1 MFTGRYSLTRAARWP
16 RFQAYLGLAGS
27 PPRGRSPGEGVT
39 TDRPDPRD
47 AGTPSAPSRPAAAPT
62 QVARRFVSL
71 QTKFLVGTLFVVA
84 SVMSALV
91 LIVEHRQR
99 EAIIREVQRRGDALA
114 RDLATVSTG
123 PLVLYSYTQLEQ
135 NVARLAVEADVAY
148 AMILDRDG
156 RVAAHDH
163 RTEIVGTV
171 LSGSALDRILSTE
184 GTLTQEIDRPDG
196 EALYDFAV
204 PIRVDSQRW
213 GTARVGLS
221 RRRMEAEI
229 AATRRQLIGLAILVL
244 GGAGLA
250 SALVARRIARPV
262 RQLAAGAVAISRGE
276 LVQRVEPTTSDE
288 IGQLAAAFNNMARQ
302 LHEQRSALIE
312 QRSALEAAHGELR
325 QHFAELSDLKS
336 YTDHILDSLVNGIV
350 TLDLDGRVITLNGA
364 AESLLGCPPVA
375 AARGRHVTE
384 VLAHAPELVATLQ
397 AAIQWRTGRTGT
409 VTLPGRLG
417 NVVPVE
423 ITTATLKGGEGQDL
437 GVIAIVRDL
446 TAVRALEAQLRHAQK
461 MEAVGRLAGGVA
473 HDFNNL
479 LTVITGR
486 SQLLLL
492 KLPPESP
499 LRRDVE
505 LVEETAHRASALTR
519 QLLAFSRK
527 QMVQPRVV
535 DLNEIVRGM
544 ETMLSRLIGEDIS
557 LATRLDPT
565 AGCVRADP
573 AQLEQ
578 MIVNLAV
585 NARDAMPLGGRLTL
599 ETSFVRLD
607 ESFARQYVGLR
618 AGPHVRLTVRDTG
631 VGMDGLIKT
640 HLFEPFF
647 TTKGPGKGTGLGLAT
662 VYGIVT
668 QSGGAIRVE
677 SEPGQGAA
685 FTIDLPRVDA
695 PADARGDL
703 GIPTAA
709 PHGSETVLLVEDEP
723 EVRRLA
729 RDILHEQGYT
739 VLEAADGDD
748 ALKIGREHGGPIH
761 LLVTD
766 VVMPQMGGRELADR
780 LTAGRSETK
789 VLYVSGYT
797 DDAILHQGVS
807 ETGTAFLPKP
817 FTAWALS
824 QKVREVLDAAPAT
837 GAR

>member
-1 MFTGRYSLTRAARWP
+1 
-16 RFQAYLGLAGS
+16 
-27 PPRGRSPGEGVT
+27 
-39 TDRPDPRD
+39 
-47 AGTPSAPSRPAAAPT
+47 
-62 QVARRFVSL
+62 
-71 QTKFLVGTLFVVA
+71 
-84 SVMSALV
+84 MSALV
-91 LIVEHRQR
+91 LIVQHRQR

-114 RDLATVSTG
+114 RDLAAVSTG
-123 PLVLYSYTQLEQ
+123 SLVLYNYTQLEQ
-135 NVARLAVEADVAY
+135 NVARLATESDVAY

-163 RTEIVGTV
+163 QPEIVGTL
-171 LSGSALDRILSTE
+171 LSGGVLDRILSTE
-184 GTLTQEIDRPDG
+184 ATLAQEIDGPDG
-196 EALYDFAV
+196 ESLYDFAV
-204 PIRVDSQRW
+204 PIRVDAQRW

-221 RRRMEAEI
+221 RRRMDAEI
-229 AATRRQLIGLAILVL
+229 ADTRRQLIVLAILVL
-244 GGAGLA
+244 AGAGLA

-262 RQLAAGAVAISRGE
+262 QQLAAGAVAISRGE

-288 IGQLAAAFNNMARQ
+288 IGQLAIAFNDMARQ

-312 QRSALEAAHGELR
+312 GRSALEAAHGELGR
-325 QHFAELSDLKS
+325 RFAELSDLKS

-350 TLDLDGRVITLNGA
+350 TLDLEGRVITLNGA
-364 AESLLGCPPVA
+364 AEELLGCAAGAAVRGRPVA
-375 AARGRHVTE
+375 E
-384 VLAHAPELVATLQ
+384 ILAHAPELVASLE

-409 VTLPGRLG
+409 VTLPRRLG
-417 NVVPVE
+417 GVVPIEV
-423 ITTATLKGGEGQDL
+423 TTATLKGREGQDL
-437 GVIAIVRDL
+437 GVIAILRDL

-492 KLPPESP
+492 KLAHESP

-527 QMVQPRVV
+527 QMVQPRIV
-535 DLNEIVRGM
+535 DLNEVVRGM
-544 ETMLSRLIGEDIS
+544 ETMLSRLIGEDIA
-557 LATRLDPT
+557 LTTQLDQT

-599 ETSFVRLD
+599 ETSYIRLD
-607 ESFARQYVGLR
+607 EGFARQHVGLR
-618 AGPHVRLTVRDTG
+618 PGPHVRLTVRDTG
-631 VGMDGLIKT
+631 VGMDGLIKA

-677 SEPGQGAA
+677 SEPGQGAT
-685 FTIDLPRVDA
+685 FTIELPRVDA
-695 PADARGDL
+695 PADLPTDP
-703 GIPTAA
+703 GIAGAA
-709 PHGSETVLLVEDEP
+709 PQGFETVLLVEDEL
-723 EVRRLA
+723 EVRGLA
-729 RDILHEQGYT
+729 RDILRQQGYT
-739 VLEAADGDD
+739 ILESADGDE
-748 ALKIGREHGGPIH
+748 ALRIGREHAGPIH

-766 VVMPQMGGRELADR
+766 VVMPLMGGRELADR
-780 LTAGRSETK
+780 LRAGRRETK

-797 DDAILHQGVS
+797 DDAILRQGVS

-817 FTAWALS
+817 FTASALAH
-824 QKVREVLDAAPAT
+824 KVRQVLDAAPT
-837 GAR
+837 GGGR

>member
-1 MFTGRYSLTRAARWP
+1 
-16 RFQAYLGLAGS
+16 
-27 PPRGRSPGEGVT
+27 VT
-39 TDRPDPRD
+39 TDRPDP
-47 AGTPSAPSRPAAAPT
+47 ARPAALSP
-62 QVARRFVSL
+62 VPSARPFLSL
-71 QTKFLVGTLFVVA
+71 RTKFLVGTLLVVSA
-84 SVMSALV
+84 VMGALV
-91 LIVEHRQR
+91 LIVEQRQR
-99 EAIIREVQRRGDALA
+99 SAIIREVRQRGTVLA
-114 RDLATVSTG
+114 GDLAAVSTP
-123 PLVLYSYTQLEQ
+123 PLVLYNYTQLEQ
-135 NVARLAVEADVAY
+135 NVVRLDAQTDVAY

-156 RVAAHDH
+156 RVTAHSH
-163 RTEIVGTV
+163 RPESVGTL
-171 LSGSALDRILSTE
+171 LSGAVLDLILSTDAPLAQE
-184 GTLTQEIDRPDG
+184 LTGPDG
-196 EALYDFAV
+196 EGLYDFSAPMV
-204 PIRVDSQRW
+204 VDAQRW

-221 RRRMEAEI
+221 RRRMDAEI
-229 AATRRQLIGLAILVL
+229 ADTRRQLLLLAVLVL
-244 GGAGLA
+244 AGAGLA
-250 SALVARRIARPV
+250 SALVAQRIARPV
-262 RQLAAGAVAISRGE
+262 RQLAVGAVAISRGE

-302 LHEQRSALIE
+302 LHEQRSALLE
-312 QRSALEAAHGELR
+312 QRTALEAAHGELR
-325 QHFAELSDLKS
+325 RRFAELSDLKS

-350 TLDLDGRVITLNGA
+350 TLDLEGRVVTLNGS
-364 AESLLGCPPVA
+364 AEALLGCVA
-375 AARGRHVTE
+375 AEVRGRPLTD
-384 VLAHAPELVATLQ
+384 VLAHIPEAVAILQ
-397 AAIQWRTGRTGT
+397 AAIQWRTGRSGT
-409 VTLPGRLG
+409 VTLPGRMG
-417 NVVPVE
+417 GTVPVE

-437 GVIAIVRDL
+437 GVIVIVRDL

-492 KLPPESP
+492 KLPPESA

-527 QMVQPRVV
+527 QIVQPRIV
-535 DLNEIVRGM
+535 DLNEVVRGM
-544 ETMLSRLIGEDIS
+544 ETMLSRLIGEDIA
-557 LATRLDPT
+557 LTTRLDPT

-578 MIVNLAV
+578 MVVNLAV

-599 ETSFVRLD
+599 ETSYVRLD
-607 ESFARQYVGLR
+607 EGFARQHVGLR
-618 AGPHVRLTVRDTG
+618 SGPHVRLTVRDTG
-631 VGMDGLIKT
+631 VGMDALIKA

-677 SEPGQGAA
+677 SEPGQGAT

-695 PADARGDL
+695 PADLAADPR
-703 GIPTAA
+703 IPSAA
-709 PHGSETVLLVEDEP
+709 PHGSETVLLVEDEL
-723 EVRRLA
+723 EVRGLA
-729 RDILHEQGYT
+729 RDILQQQGYT
-739 VLEAADGDD
+739 VLESADGDE
-748 ALKIGREHGGPIH
+748 ALRVAREHVGPIH

-766 VVMPQMGGRELADR
+766 VVMPLMGGRELADR
-780 LTAGRSETK
+780 LRAGRRETK

-817 FTAWALS
+817 FTASALTH
-824 QKVREVLDAAPAT
+824 KVRQVLDATPT
-837 GAR
+837 GSGR

>member
-1 MFTGRYSLTRAARWP
+1 MTTEHPGPPRRTRAFP
-16 RFQAYLGLAGS
+16 VS
-27 PPRGRSPGEGVT
+27 PLV
-39 TDRPDPRD
+39 
-47 AGTPSAPSRPAAAPT
+47 SAPVR
-62 QVARRFVSL
+62 VKGRFVSL
-71 QTKFLVGTLFVVA
+71 QTKFLVGTLLVVA

-91 LIVEHRQR
+91 LIVEQRQR
-99 EAIIREVQRRGDALA
+99 EAIIREVQRRGEALA
-114 RDLATVSTG
+114 RDLAAVSTG
-123 PLVLYSYTQLEQ
+123 PLVLYNYTQLEQ
-135 NVARLAVEADVAY
+135 NVVRVAAETDVAY

-163 RTEIVGTV
+163 RPEMTGTV
-171 LSGSALDRILSTE
+171 VGSGALDRILSSDATVV
-184 GTLTQEIDRPDG
+184 QEIDGPNG
-196 EALYDFAV
+196 EALYDFTV
-204 PIRVDSQRW
+204 PIQVDAQPW

-221 RRRMEAEI
+221 RRRMDLEI
-229 AATRRQLIGLAILVL
+229 AATRRQLVLLAILVL

-262 RQLAAGAVAISRGE
+262 RQLAAGAAGISRGE
-276 LVQRVEPTTSDE
+276 LVQRVEPTTWDE
-288 IGQLAAAFNNMARQ
+288 IGQLATAFNEMARQ
-302 LHEQRSALIE
+302 LHEQRSALLE
-312 QRSALEAAHGELR
+312 GRTALEAAHAELR
-325 QHFAELSDLKS
+325 RRFGELSDLKS
-336 YTDHILDSLVNGIV
+336 YTDHILDSLANGIV
-350 TLDLDGRVITLNGA
+350 TLDLDGRVVTLNGA
-364 AESLLGCPPVA
+364 AETLLGCPA
-375 AARGRHVTE
+375 AADVRGRPVTE
-384 VLAHAPELVATLQ
+384 VLGHAPELVALLQ
-397 AAIQWRTGRTGT
+397 AAIQWRMGRTAT
-409 VTLPGRLG
+409 VTLPGRQG
-417 NVVPVE
+417 SVVPVE
-423 ITTATLKGGEGQDL
+423 ATTATLKGGEEQDL
-437 GVIAIVRDL
+437 GVMLIVRDL
-446 TAVRALEAQLRHAQK
+446 TAVRALEAQLRQAQK

-527 QMVQPRVV
+527 QMVQPRVI
-535 DLNEIVRGM
+535 DLNEVVRGM
-544 ETMLSRLIGEDIS
+544 ETMLSRLIGEDVV
-557 LATRLDPT
+557 LATRLDAA

-585 NARDAMPLGGRLTL
+585 NARDAMPLGGRLGL
-599 ETSFVRLD
+599 ETSYVRVD
-607 ESFARQYVGLR
+607 EDSARRHVGLHP
-618 AGPHVRLTVRDTG
+618 GPHVRLVVRDTG
-631 VGMDGLIKT
+631 IGMDGLIKA

-668 QSGGAIRVE
+668 QSGGAIRVD
-677 SEPGQGAA
+677 SEPGQGAV

-695 PADARGDL
+695 PADLRVDP
-703 GIPTAA
+703 GIPEAA

-723 EVRRLA
+723 EVRGLA
-729 RDILHEQGYT
+729 RDILHQQGYT

-748 ALKIGREHGGPIH
+748 ALRIGREHGGPIH

-766 VVMPQMGGRELADR
+766 VVMPQMGGRELADH
-780 LTAGRSETK
+780 LKAGRRETK

-797 DDAILHQGVS
+797 DDAILHKGVS

-817 FTAWALS
+817 FTAAELAH
-824 QKVREVLDAAPAT
+824 KVREVLDAAPAS
-837 GAR
+837 GGR

>member
-1 MFTGRYSLTRAARWP
+1 VTTEHPGPPRRTRAFP
-16 RFQAYLGLAGS
+16 VS
-27 PPRGRSPGEGVT
+27 PLV
-39 TDRPDPRD
+39 
-47 AGTPSAPSRPAAAPT
+47 SAPVR
-62 QVARRFVSL
+62 VKGRFVSL
-71 QTKFLVGTLFVVA
+71 QTKFLVGTLLVVA

-91 LIVEHRQR
+91 LIVEQRQR
-99 EAIIREVQRRGDALA
+99 EAIIREVQRRGEALA
-114 RDLATVSTG
+114 RDLAAVSTG
-123 PLVLYSYTQLEQ
+123 PLVLYNYTQLEQ
-135 NVARLAVEADVAY
+135 NVVRVAAETDVAY

-163 RTEIVGTV
+163 RPEMTGTV
-171 LSGSALDRILSTE
+171 VGSGALDRILSSDATVV
-184 GTLTQEIDRPDG
+184 QEIDGPNG
-196 EALYDFAV
+196 EALYDFTV
-204 PIRVDSQRW
+204 PIQVDAQPW

-221 RRRMEAEI
+221 RRRMDVEI
-229 AATRRQLIGLAILVL
+229 AATRRQLVLLAILVM

-262 RQLAAGAVAISRGE
+262 RQLAAGAAGISRGE
-276 LVQRVEPTTSDE
+276 LVQRVEPTTWDE
-288 IGQLAAAFNNMARQ
+288 IGQLATAFNEMARQ
-302 LHEQRSALIE
+302 LHEQRSALLE
-312 QRSALEAAHGELR
+312 GRTALEAAHAELR
-325 QHFAELSDLKS
+325 RRFGELSDLKS
-336 YTDHILDSLVNGIV
+336 YTDHILDSLANGIV
-350 TLDLDGRVITLNGA
+350 TLDLDGRVVTLNGA
-364 AESLLGCPPVA
+364 AETLLGCPA
-375 AARGRHVTE
+375 ATAVRGHPVTE
-384 VLAHAPELVATLQ
+384 VLGHAPELVALLQ
-397 AAIQWRTGRTGT
+397 AAIQWRMGRTAT
-409 VTLPGRLG
+409 VTLPGRQG
-417 NVVPVE
+417 SVVPVE
-423 ITTATLKGGEGQDL
+423 ATTATLKGGEEQDL
-437 GVIAIVRDL
+437 GVMLIVRDL
-446 TAVRALEAQLRHAQK
+446 TAVRALEAQLRQAQK

-527 QMVQPRVV
+527 QMVQPRVI
-535 DLNEIVRGM
+535 DLNEVVRGM
-544 ETMLSRLIGEDIS
+544 ETMLSRLIGEDVV
-557 LATRLDPT
+557 LATRLDAA

-585 NARDAMPLGGRLTL
+585 NARDAMPLGGRLGL
-599 ETSFVRLD
+599 ETSYVRVD
-607 ESFARQYVGLR
+607 EDSARRHVGLR
-618 AGPHVRLTVRDTG
+618 PGPHVRLVVRDTG
-631 VGMDGLIKT
+631 IGMDGLIKA

-668 QSGGAIRVE
+668 QSGGAIRVD
-677 SEPGQGAA
+677 SEPGQGAV

-695 PADARGDL
+695 PADLRGDP
-703 GIPTAA
+703 GIPEAA

-723 EVRRLA
+723 EVRGLA
-729 RDILHEQGYT
+729 RDILHQQGYT

-748 ALKIGREHGGPIH
+748 ALRIGREHGGPIH

-766 VVMPQMGGRELADR
+766 VVMPQMGGRELADH
-780 LTAGRSETK
+780 LKAGRRETK

-797 DDAILHQGVS
+797 DDAILHKGVS

-817 FTAWALS
+817 FTAADLAH
-824 QKVREVLDAAPAT
+824 KVREVLDAAPAS
-837 GAR
+837 GGR

>member
-1 MFTGRYSLTRAARWP
+1 
-16 RFQAYLGLAGS
+16 
-27 PPRGRSPGEGVT
+27 VT
-39 TDRPDPRD
+39 TEHPGQPRPTSVSPV
-47 AGTPSAPSRPAAAPT
+47 GPLVSAPVR
-62 QVARRFVSL
+62 VKGRFISL
-71 QTKFLVGTLFVVA
+71 QTKFLVGTLLVVA
-84 SVMSALV
+84 AVMSALV

-99 EAIIREVQRRGDALA
+99 DAIIREVQRRGDALA
-114 RDLATVSTG
+114 RDLAAVSTG
-123 PLVLYSYTQLEQ
+123 PLVLYNYTQLEQ
-135 NVARLAVEADVAY
+135 NVVRVAAETDVAY

-163 RTEIVGTV
+163 RPEMVGT
-171 LSGSALDRILSTE
+171 LLTTGALDRLLSTDA
-184 GTLTQEIDRPDG
+184 TVVQEIDGPDG
-196 EALYDFAV
+196 EALYDFTV
-204 PIRVDSQRW
+204 PIRVDAQPW

-221 RRRMEAEI
+221 RRRMDAEI
-229 AATRRQLIGLAILVL
+229 AATRRQLVLLAILVL

-262 RQLAAGAVAISRGE
+262 RQLAAGAAGISRGE
-276 LVQRVEPTTSDE
+276 LMQRVEPTTSDE
-288 IGQLAAAFNNMARQ
+288 IGQLATAFNEMARQ
-302 LHEQRSALIE
+302 LHEQRSALLE
-312 QRSALEAAHGELR
+312 GRTALEAAHAELR
-325 QHFAELSDLKS
+325 RRFGELSDLKS
-336 YTDHILDSLVNGIV
+336 YTDHILDSLANGIV
-350 TLDLDGRVITLNGA
+350 TLDLDGHVVTLNGA
-364 AESLLGCPPVA
+364 AETLLGCPTA
-375 AARGRHVTE
+375 AAGRGRHVTE
-384 VLAHAPELVATLQ
+384 VLGHAPELVALLQ
-397 AAIQWRTGRTGT
+397 AAIQWRTGRTAT
-409 VTLPGRLG
+409 VTLPGRQG
-417 NVVPVE
+417 NVLPVE
-423 ITTATLKGGEGQDL
+423 ATTATLKGGEGQDL
-437 GVIAIVRDL
+437 GVMLIVRDL
-446 TAVRALEAQLRHAQK
+446 TAVRALEAQLRQAQK

-527 QMVQPRVV
+527 QMVQPRVI
-535 DLNEIVRGM
+535 DLNEVVRGM
-544 ETMLSRLIGEDIS
+544 ETMLSRLIGEDVA
-557 LATRLDPT
+557 LATRLDAA

-585 NARDAMPLGGRLTL
+585 NARDAMPLGGRLVL
-599 ETSFVRLD
+599 ETSYVRVD
-607 ESFARQYVGLR
+607 EEAARRHVGLR
-618 AGPHVRLTVRDTG
+618 PGPHVRLVVRDTG
-631 VGMDGLIKT
+631 IGMDALIKA

-668 QSGGAIRVE
+668 QSGGAIRVD
-677 SEPGQGAA
+677 SEPGQGAV

-695 PADARGDL
+695 PADLRGDP
-703 GIPTAA
+703 GIPEAA

-723 EVRRLA
+723 EVRGLA
-729 RDILHEQGYT
+729 RDILHQQGYT
-739 VLEAADGDD
+739 VLEAADGDE
-748 ALKIGREHGGPIH
+748 ALRIGREHGGPIH

-766 VVMPQMGGRELADR
+766 VVMPQMGGRELADH
-780 LTAGRSETK
+780 LKAGRRETK

-817 FTAWALS
+817 FTAAELAH
-824 QKVREVLDAAPAT
+824 KVREVLDATPAS
-837 GAR
+837 GGR

>member
-1 MFTGRYSLTRAARWP
+1 
-16 RFQAYLGLAGS
+16 
-27 PPRGRSPGEGVT
+27 
-39 TDRPDPRD
+39 
-47 AGTPSAPSRPAAAPT
+47 
-62 QVARRFVSL
+62 
-71 QTKFLVGTLFVVA
+71 
-84 SVMSALV
+84 MSALV
-91 LIVEHRQR
+91 IIVEHRQR
-99 EAIIREVQRRGDALA
+99 EAIIREVQKRGDALA
-114 RDLATVSTG
+114 RDLAAGSTG
-123 PLVLYSYTQLEQ
+123 PLVLYNYTQLEQ
-135 NVARLAVEADVAY
+135 NVTRAATETDVAY

-156 RVAAHDH
+156 RVAAHNH
-163 RTEIVGTV
+163 RPEIVGTL
-171 LSGSALDRILSTE
+171 LSGGTLDRILSTDA
-184 GTLTQEIDRPDG
+184 TLAQELDGPDG

-204 PIRVDSQRW
+204 PIRVDAQRW

-229 AATRRQLIGLAILVL
+229 TATRRQLVLLAVLVL
-244 GGAGLA
+244 AGAGLA

-288 IGQLAAAFNNMARQ
+288 IGQLATAFNDMARQ
-302 LHEQRSALIE
+302 LHEQRSALLE
-312 QRSALEAAHGELR
+312 QRTALEAAHGELR
-325 QHFAELSDLKS
+325 RRFAELSDLKS

-350 TLDLDGRVITLNGA
+350 TLGLDGRVVTLNGA
-364 AESLLGCPPVA
+364 AESLLGCPAVA

-384 VLAHAPELVATLQ
+384 VLDHAPELVAILQ
-397 AAIQWRTGRTGT
+397 AAIQWRTGRTVT
-409 VTLPGRLG
+409 VTLPSRTGG
-417 NVVPVE
+417 VTPVE
-423 ITTATLKGGEGQDL
+423 ITTATLKGGEEQDL
-437 GVIAIVRDL
+437 GVIVVVRDL

-535 DLNEIVRGM
+535 DLNEVVRGM
-544 ETMLSRLIGEDIS
+544 ETMLSRLIGEDVT
-557 LATRLDPT
+557 LGTRLDPT

-599 ETSFVRLD
+599 ETGFVRLD
-607 ESFARQYVGLR
+607 EGFAREHVGLR
-618 AGPHVRLTVRDTG
+618 AGPHVRLVVRDTG
-631 VGMDGLIKT
+631 VGMDGLIKA

-668 QSGGAIRVE
+668 QSGGAIRVD
-677 SEPGQGAA
+677 SEPGQGAV

-695 PADARGDL
+695 PADLRGDP
-703 GIPTAA
+703 GIPDAA

-723 EVRRLA
+723 EVRGLA
-729 RDILHEQGYT
+729 RDILHQQGYT
-739 VLEAADGDD
+739 VLEAADGDE
-748 ALKIGREHGGPIH
+748 ALRIGREHGGPIH

-766 VVMPQMGGRELADR
+766 VVMPQMGGRELADH
-780 LTAGRSETK
+780 LKAGRHETK

-807 ETGTAFLPKP
+807 ETGMAFLPKP
-817 FTAWALS
+817 FTASALAH
-824 QKVREVLDAAPAT
+824 KVREVLDAAPAG

>member
-1 MFTGRYSLTRAARWP
+1 M
-16 RFQAYLGLAGS
+16 AG
-27 PPRGRSPGEGVT
+27 
-39 TDRPDPRD
+39 
-47 AGTPSAPSRPAAAPT
+47 
-62 QVARRFVSL
+62 RRFVSL
-71 QTKFLVGTLFVVA
+71 QTKFLVGTLLVVA
-84 SVMSALV
+84 AVMSALV
-91 LIVEHRQR
+91 LIAEHRQR
-99 EAIIREVQRRGDALA
+99 EAIIREVQKRGDALA
-114 RDLATVSTG
+114 RDLAAISTG

-135 NVARLAVEADVAY
+135 NVTRLTTETDVAY

-156 RVAAHDH
+156 RVAAHSH
-163 RTEIVGTV
+163 RPEIVGTLLTGPV
-171 LSGSALDRILSTE
+171 LDRILSTE
-184 GTLTQEIDRPDG
+184 GALAQEIPGSDRGD
-196 EALYDFAV
+196 LYDFAV
-204 PIRVDSQRW
+204 PIRVDAERW
-213 GTARVGLS
+213 GTARIGLS

-229 AATRRQLIGLAILVL
+229 VATRRRLALLAVLVL
-244 GGAGLA
+244 AGAGLA

-262 RQLAAGAVAISRGE
+262 RQLAVGAVAISHGE
-276 LVQRVEPTTSDE
+276 LLQRVETTTSDE
-288 IGQLAAAFNNMARQ
+288 IGQLATAFNDMARQ
-302 LHEQRSALIE
+302 LHEQRSALLQ
-312 QRSALEAAHGELR
+312 QRTALEAAHGELR
-325 QHFAELSDLKS
+325 RRFAELSDLKS
-336 YTDHILDSLVNGIV
+336 YTDHVLDSLVNGIV
-350 TLDLDGRVITLNGA
+350 TINLDGRVITLNGA
-364 AESLLGCPPVA
+364 AEALLGCPAVA
-375 AARGRHVTE
+375 AARGRHVTDI
-384 VLAHAPELVATLQ
+384 LGHSPELVAILQ
-397 AAIQWRTGRTGT
+397 AAIQWRTGRTVT
-409 VTLPGRLG
+409 VTLPNRQGG
-417 NVVPVE
+417 VVPVE
-423 ITTATLKGGEGQDL
+423 VTTSTLKGGDEQDL
-437 GVIAIVRDL
+437 GVIVVLRDL

-492 KLPPESP
+492 KLAPESS

-535 DLNEIVRGM
+535 DLNEVVRGM
-544 ETMLSRLIGEDIS
+544 ETMLSRLIGEDIA

-607 ESFARQYVGLR
+607 EGFARQNVGLR
-618 AGPHVRLTVRDTG
+618 PGPHVRLAVRDTG
-631 VGMDGLIKT
+631 VGMDGLIKA

-668 QSGGAIRVE
+668 QSGGAIRVD
-677 SEPGQGAA
+677 SEPGQGAL
-685 FTIDLPRVDA
+685 FTVDLPRVDA
-695 PADARGDL
+695 PADLRGDP
-703 GIPTAA
+703 GIPAAA

-723 EVRRLA
+723 AVRGLA
-729 RDILHEQGYT
+729 RDILHQQGYT
-739 VLEAADGDD
+739 VLEAADGDE
-748 ALKIGREHGGPIH
+748 ALRVGRDHGGPIH

-780 LTAGRSETK
+780 LQAGRREVK

-817 FTAWALS
+817 FTASALAH
-824 QKVREVLDAAPAT
+824 KVREVLDAAPAS

>member
-1 MFTGRYSLTRAARWP
+1 MTAEHPGPPRPTRAFP
-16 RFQAYLGLAGS
+16 VS
-27 PPRGRSPGEGVT
+27 PLV
-39 TDRPDPRD
+39 
-47 AGTPSAPSRPAAAPT
+47 SAPVR
-62 QVARRFVSL
+62 VKGRFVSL
-71 QTKFLVGTLFVVA
+71 QTKFLVGTLLVVA

-91 LIVEHRQR
+91 LIVEQRQR

-114 RDLATVSTG
+114 RDLAAVSTA
-123 PLVLYSYTQLEQ
+123 PLVLYNYTQLEQ
-135 NVARLAVEADVAY
+135 NVVRVAAETDVAY

-156 RVAAHDH
+156 RVAAHNH
-163 RTEIVGTV
+163 RPEMMGTVVGT
-171 LSGSALDRILSTE
+171 GALDRTLSSDATVV
-184 GTLTQEIDRPDG
+184 QEIDGPNG
-196 EALYDFAV
+196 EALYDFTV
-204 PIRVDSQRW
+204 PIQVDAQPW

-221 RRRMEAEI
+221 RRRMDVEI
-229 AATRRQLIGLAILVL
+229 VATRRQLVLLAILVL

-262 RQLAAGAVAISRGE
+262 RQLAAGAAGISRGE
-276 LVQRVEPTTSDE
+276 LVQRVEPTTWDE
-288 IGQLAAAFNNMARQ
+288 IGQLATAFNEMARQ
-302 LHEQRSALIE
+302 LHEQRSALLE
-312 QRSALEAAHGELR
+312 GRTALEAAHAELR
-325 QHFAELSDLKS
+325 RRFGELSDLKS
-336 YTDHILDSLVNGIV
+336 YTDHILESLANGIV
-350 TLDLDGRVITLNGA
+350 TLDLDGRVVTLNGA
-364 AESLLGCPPVA
+364 AETLLGCSAVA
-375 AARGRHVTE
+375 AVRGRPVTE
-384 VLAHAPELVATLQ
+384 VLGHAPELVALLQ
-397 AAIQWRTGRTGT
+397 AAIQWRMGRTAT
-409 VTLPGRLG
+409 VTLPGRQG
-417 NVVPVE
+417 SVVPVE
-423 ITTATLKGGEGQDL
+423 ATTATLKGGEGQDL
-437 GVIAIVRDL
+437 GVMLIVRDL
-446 TAVRALEAQLRHAQK
+446 TAVRALEAQLRQAQK

-527 QMVQPRVV
+527 QMVQPRVI
-535 DLNEIVRGM
+535 DLNEVVRGM
-544 ETMLSRLIGEDIS
+544 ETMLSRLIGEDVV
-557 LATRLDPT
+557 LATRLDAA

-585 NARDAMPLGGRLTL
+585 NARDAMPLGGRLGL
-599 ETSFVRLD
+599 ETSYVRVD
-607 ESFARQYVGLR
+607 EDSARRHVGLR
-618 AGPHVRLTVRDTG
+618 PGPHVRLVVRDTG
-631 VGMDGLIKT
+631 IGMDGLIKA

-668 QSGGAIRVE
+668 QSGGAIRVD
-677 SEPGQGAA
+677 SEPGQGAV

-695 PADARGDL
+695 PADLRGDP
-703 GIPTAA
+703 GIPEAA

-723 EVRRLA
+723 EVRGLA
-729 RDILHEQGYT
+729 RDILHQQGYT

-748 ALKIGREHGGPIH
+748 ALRIGREHGGPIH

-766 VVMPQMGGRELADR
+766 VVMPQMGGRELADH
-780 LTAGRSETK
+780 LKAGRRETK

-797 DDAILHQGVS
+797 DDAILHKGVS

-817 FTAWALS
+817 FTAAELAH
-824 QKVREVLDAAPAT
+824 KVREVLDAAPA
-837 GAR
+837 GGGR

>member
-1 MFTGRYSLTRAARWP
+1 
-16 RFQAYLGLAGS
+16 
-27 PPRGRSPGEGVT
+27 VT
-39 TDRPDPRD
+39 TDRASVEGSAGLAAPPRPQT
-47 AGTPSAPSRPAAAPT
+47 TPSQRAG
-62 QVARRFVSL
+62 RFLSL
-71 QTKFLVGTLFVVA
+71 QTKFLVGTLLVIA

-99 EAIIREVQRRGDALA
+99 EAIIREVRKRGDALA
-114 RDLATVSTG
+114 RDLAAVSTG
-123 PLVLYSYTQLEQ
+123 PLVLYNYTQLEQ
-135 NVARLAVEADVAY
+135 NVSRLTTELDVAY
-148 AMILDRDG
+148 AMILDHDG
-156 RVAAHDH
+156 RVAAHSN
-163 RTEIVGTV
+163 RPEIVGSII
-171 LSGSALDRILSTE
+171 SGGALDRILSEDT
-184 GTLTQEIDRPDG
+184 TVAQEIDGPDG
-196 EALYDFAV
+196 AALYDFAV
-204 PIRVDSQRW
+204 PIRVDAQRW

-229 AATRRQLIGLAILVL
+229 AATRRQLVLLAVLVMA
-244 GGAGLA
+244 GAGLA

-276 LVQRVEPTTSDE
+276 LVQRVEPTTWDE
-288 IGQLAAAFNNMARQ
+288 IGQLATAFNDMARQ
-302 LHEQRSALIE
+302 LHEQRSALLE
-312 QRSALEAAHGELR
+312 QRTALEAAHAELR
-325 QHFAELSDLKS
+325 RRFAELSDLKS
-336 YTDHILDSLVNGIV
+336 YNDHILDSLVNGIV
-350 TLDLDGRVITLNGA
+350 TLDLEGHVVTLNEA

-384 VLAHAPELVATLQ
+384 LLSHSPELVAILQ
-397 AAIQWRTGRTGT
+397 AALQWRTGRTVT
-409 VTLPGRLG
+409 VTLPSRAGG
-417 NVVPVE
+417 VVPVE

-437 GVIAIVRDL
+437 GVIVIVRDL

-492 KLPPESP
+492 KLPVEST

-527 QMVQPRVV
+527 QMVQPRVI
-535 DLNEIVRGM
+535 DLNEVVRGM
-544 ETMLSRLIGEDIS
+544 ETMLSRLIGEDIA

-599 ETSFVRLD
+599 ETGFVRLD
-607 ESFARQYVGLR
+607 EGSAREQVGLR
-618 AGPHVRLTVRDTG
+618 AGPHVRLVVRDTG
-631 VGMDGLIKT
+631 VGMDALIKA

-668 QSGGAIRVE
+668 QSGGAIRVD

-695 PADARGDL
+695 PADLRGEPAV
-703 GIPTAA
+703 PTAA

-723 EVRRLA
+723 AVRGLA
-729 RDILHEQGYT
+729 RDILHQQGYT
-739 VLEAADGDD
+739 VLEAADGDE
-748 ALKIGREHGGPIH
+748 ALRVGREHAGPIH

-780 LTAGRSETK
+780 LHAGRREVK

-797 DDAILHQGVS
+797 DDAILHKGVS
-807 ETGTAFLPKP
+807 ETGTTAFLAKP
-817 FTAWALS
+817 FTAGALAH
-824 QKVREVLDAAPAT
+824 KVREVLDAAPAS

>member
-1 MFTGRYSLTRAARWP
+1 MTTERSD
-16 RFQAYLGLAGS
+16 
-27 PPRGRSPGEGVT
+27 PPRSTLPSP
-39 TDRPDPRD
+39 
-47 AGTPSAPSRPAAAPT
+47 ASRPSPEP
-62 QVARRFVSL
+62 ARRGGRFVSL
-71 QTKFLVGTLFVVA
+71 QTKFLVGTLLVVA

-91 LIVEHRQR
+91 IIVEHRQR
-99 EAIIREVQRRGDALA
+99 EAIIREVQKRGDTLA
-114 RDLATVSTG
+114 RDLAVGSTG
-123 PLVLYSYTQLEQ
+123 PLVLYNYTQLEQ
-135 NVARLAVEADVAY
+135 NVARVATETDVAY

-156 RVAAHDH
+156 RVAAHNH
-163 RTEIVGTV
+163 RPEIVGTL
-171 LSGSALDRILSTE
+171 LSGSTLDRILSTDA
-184 GTLTQEIDRPDG
+184 TLAQELDGPDG

-204 PIRVDSQRW
+204 PMRVDAQRW

-229 AATRRQLIGLAILVL
+229 TATRRQLVLLAVLVL
-244 GGAGLA
+244 AGAGLA

-288 IGQLAAAFNNMARQ
+288 IGQLATAFNDMARQ
-302 LHEQRSALIE
+302 LHEQRSALLE
-312 QRSALEAAHGELR
+312 QRTALEAAHGELR
-325 QHFAELSDLKS
+325 RRFAELSDLKS

-350 TLDLDGRVITLNGA
+350 TLDLDGRVVTLNGA
-364 AESLLGCPPVA
+364 AESLLGCPAVA

-384 VLAHAPELVATLQ
+384 VLGHAPELVAILQ
-397 AAIQWRTGRTGT
+397 AAIQWRTGRTVT
-409 VTLPGRLG
+409 VTLPSRTGG
-417 NVVPVE
+417 GTPVE
-423 ITTATLKGGEGQDL
+423 ITTATLKGGEEQDL
-437 GVIAIVRDL
+437 GVIVVVRDL

-535 DLNEIVRGM
+535 DLNEVVRGM
-544 ETMLSRLIGEDIS
+544 ETMLSRLIGEDVT

-599 ETSFVRLD
+599 ETGFVRLD
-607 ESFARQYVGLR
+607 EGFAREHVGLR
-618 AGPHVRLTVRDTG
+618 AGPHVRLVVRDTG
-631 VGMDGLIKT
+631 VGMDGLIKA

-668 QSGGAIRVE
+668 QSGGAIRVD
-677 SEPGQGAA
+677 SEPGQGAV

-695 PADARGDL
+695 PADLRGDP
-703 GIPTAA
+703 GIPAAA

-723 EVRRLA
+723 EVRGLA
-729 RDILHEQGYT
+729 RDILHQQGYT
-739 VLEAADGDD
+739 VLEAADGDE
-748 ALKIGREHGGPIH
+748 ALRIGREHGGPIH

-766 VVMPQMGGRELADR
+766 VVMPQMGGRELADHLR
-780 LTAGRSETK
+780 AGRHETK

-807 ETGTAFLPKP
+807 ETGMAFLPKP
-817 FTAWALS
+817 FTASALAH
-824 QKVREVLDAAPAT
+824 KVREVLDAAPAG

>member
-1 MFTGRYSLTRAARWP
+1 
-16 RFQAYLGLAGS
+16 
-27 PPRGRSPGEGVT
+27 VT
-39 TDRPDPRD
+39 TE
-47 AGTPSAPSRPAAAPT
+47 PSNPSRSALPSPAGRPSSER
-62 QVARRFVSL
+62 ARIGGRFVSL
-71 QTKFLVGTLFVVA
+71 QTKFLVGTLLVVA

-91 LIVEHRQR
+91 IIVEHRQR
-99 EAIIREVQRRGDALA
+99 EAIIREVQKRGDALA
-114 RDLATVSTG
+114 RDLGAVSTG
-123 PLVLYSYTQLEQ
+123 PLVLYNYTQLEQ
-135 NVARLAVEADVAY
+135 NVARVATETDVAY

-163 RTEIVGTV
+163 RPEIVGTL
-171 LSGSALDRILSTE
+171 LSGGTLDRILSTDA
-184 GTLTQEIDRPDG
+184 TLAQELDGPDG

-204 PIRVDSQRW
+204 PIRVDAQRW

-229 AATRRQLIGLAILVL
+229 IATRRQLVLLAVLVL
-244 GGAGLA
+244 AGAGLA

-288 IGQLAAAFNNMARQ
+288 IGQLATAFNDMARQ
-302 LHEQRSALIE
+302 LHEQRSALLE
-312 QRSALEAAHGELR
+312 QRTAIEAAHGELR
-325 QHFAELSDLKS
+325 RRFAELSDLKS

-350 TLDLDGRVITLNGA
+350 TLGLDGRVVTLNGA
-364 AESLLGCPPVA
+364 AESLLGCPAVA
-375 AARGRHVTE
+375 DARDRHVTE
-384 VLAHAPELVATLQ
+384 VLGHAPELVAILQ
-397 AAIQWRTGRTGT
+397 AAIQWRTGRTVT
-409 VTLPGRLG
+409 VTLPSRTGG
-417 NVVPVE
+417 VTPVE
-423 ITTATLKGGEGQDL
+423 ITTATLKGGEEQDL
-437 GVIAIVRDL
+437 GVIVIVRDL

-535 DLNEIVRGM
+535 DLNEVVRGM
-544 ETMLSRLIGEDIS
+544 ETMLSRLIGEDVA

-585 NARDAMPLGGRLTL
+585 NARDAMPLGGRLAL

-607 ESFARQYVGLR
+607 EGFAREHVGLR
-618 AGPHVRLTVRDTG
+618 AGPHVRLVVRDTG
-631 VGMDGLIKT
+631 VGMDGLIKA

-668 QSGGAIRVE
+668 QSGGAVRVD
-677 SEPGQGAA
+677 SEPGQGAV

-695 PADARGDL
+695 PADLRGDP
-703 GIPTAA
+703 GIPAAA

-723 EVRRLA
+723 EVRGLA
-729 RDILHEQGYT
+729 RDILHQQGYT
-739 VLEAADGDD
+739 VLEAADGDE
-748 ALKIGREHGGPIH
+748 ALRIGREHGGPIH

-766 VVMPQMGGRELADR
+766 VVMPQMGGRELADH
-780 LTAGRSETK
+780 LKAGRHETK

-807 ETGTAFLPKP
+807 ETGMAFLPKP
-817 FTAWALS
+817 FTASALAH
-824 QKVREVLDAAPAT
+824 KVREVLDAAPAS